1 MSSRLANSLSAK
13 ARDTERSICRRRAC
27 SAWGVGSTRSSVSIT
42 GYPENGE
49 EAKATES
56 RVRHEAAQRIAAFER
71 ERAFAFRRLNLMRA
85 IADAVADL
93 ENEDVAAARACLE
106 LRVKLGWNT
115 DTDAR
120 ADVLARFAAVGRTV
134 FHNLAPRA
142 DAPSLPVEDALT
154 DFEVWYARERGTPFW
169 LLFDQY
175 VVETPLVDF

>member
-1 MSSRLANSLSAK
+1 MMPAA
-13 ARDTERSICRRRAC
+13 
-27 SAWGVGSTRSSVSIT
+27 GSFLDAF
-42 GYPENGE
+42 EAAAE

-120 ADVLARFAAVGRTV
+120 ADVLERFAAVGRTV
-134 FHNLAPRA
+134 FHNLAPSEDTSPA
-142 DAPSLPVEDALT
+142 PVEEALT